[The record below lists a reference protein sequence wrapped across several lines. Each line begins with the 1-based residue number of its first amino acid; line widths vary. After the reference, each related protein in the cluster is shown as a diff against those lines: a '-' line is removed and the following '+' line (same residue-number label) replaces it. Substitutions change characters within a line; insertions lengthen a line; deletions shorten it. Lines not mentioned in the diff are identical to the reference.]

1 MYRQEVTTLEEILKQ
16 LLAGQSQ
23 LLNRLAAMD
32 DSINMLEHHI
42 SKLDTRMDKLE
53 HHMDHLTGDMDKLDH
68 RLATLEGQ
76 LQENTQFIHALLHR
90 TEELDAK
97 FDSLLLTTLTK
108 DSLSRVE
115 LKMATKEDI
124 DRIAFDIHF
133 LVRKTAEH
141 DTEIRQI
148 RKAAQ

>member
-1 MYRQEVTTLEEILKQ
+1 MEEILKQ

-23 LLNRLAAMD
+23 LLNRLTKMD
-32 DSINMLEHHI
+32 GSINVLEHHI
-42 SKLDTRMDKLE
+42 SKLDTRIDKLAQHLEHVTGDMDKLE
-53 HHMDHLTGDMDKLDH
+53 HHLT
-68 RLATLEGQ
+68 TLEGQ
-76 LQENTQFIHALLHR
+76 LQENTQFIDALLHR

-97 FDSLLLTTLTK
+97 LDSLLLTTLTK

-133 LVRKTAEH
+133 LVRKSAEH